1 VTVGV
6 FGADDDPQVEAV
18 KRAVISLDE
27 EAVTL
32 RLDGAEMRSW
42 EWSVQAIRRADGTRL
57 DDLRSVYVRSVPVA
71 IPQHRSAF
79 VSAHEMADW
88 LAAAERGRA
97 MLGAA
102 RAAQRSLADRG
113 VEMVNPV
120 EAFWFHRSKPGADQ
134 RLAHHGI
141 PVPRS
146 LVTTEVRSVEAFV
159 AEVGEVVY
167 KPVAGGGACRLLDE
181 SALDGAA
188 QALSIAPVL
197 FQERIVGRDLR
208 VYVVGGRVVGTCVIH
223 TEDIDYRGNE
233 TGIESIQTW
242 PELESLAVRA
252 AEALGMAFSG
262 IDIKESPEGR
272 LTVLDV
278 NPSPM
283 FVGIGTST
291 GIDVAG
297 ALAAHLVGAST

>member
-1 VTVGV
+1 MTVGV

-27 EAVTL
+27 EVVTL

-42 EWSVQAIRRADGTRL
+42 DWSVDAIQRADGFRL
-57 DDLRSVYVRSVPVA
+57 DDLRSVYVRSIPTP
-71 IPQHRSAF
+71 IPQHHSP
-79 VSAHEMADW
+79 VVPLSEEADW
-88 LAAAERGRA
+88 LAAAELGRA

-159 AEVGEVVY
+159 DEVGEVVY

-181 SALDGAA
+181 FALDGAA
-188 QALSIAPVL
+188 QALSMAPVL

-208 VYVVGGRVVGTCVIH
+208 VYVVGGRVVGSCVIH
-223 TEDIDYRGNE
+223 TDAIDYRGNE
-233 TGIESIQTW
+233 AGIEAIETW
-242 PELESLAVRA
+242 PELEELAVRA
-252 AEALGMAFSG
+252 ADALGMTFTG
-262 IDIKESPEGR
+262 IDIKEGPDGR

-283 FVGIGTST
+283 FVGISHST
-291 GIDVAG
+291 GIDVAH
-297 ALAAHLVGAST
+297 ALAAHLSGFGS

>member
-1 VTVGV
+1 MTVCI

-18 KRAVISLDE
+18 QRAVTSLGE
-27 EAVTL
+27 RAVTL

-42 EWSVQAIRRADGTRL
+42 EWSVDAIKRADGFRL
-57 DDLRSVYVRSVPVA
+57 DQLRAVYIRSIPVP

-79 VSAHEMADW
+79 VASEAEADW
-88 LAAAERGRA
+88 LTAAERGRA

-134 RLAHHGI
+134 RLAHHGV

-146 LVTTEVRSVEAFV
+146 LVTTDIRSVTDFV
-159 AEVGEVVY
+159 EEVGELVY
-167 KPVAGGGACRLLDE
+167 KPVAGGGACRLLDL
-181 SALDGAA
+181 SALSGAA
-188 QALSIAPVL
+188 QTLSVAPVL

-208 VYVVGGRVVGTCVIH
+208 IYVVGGSVVGGCVIH
-223 TEDIDYRGNE
+223 TDAIDYRGNE
-233 TGIESIQTW
+233 TGIEAIDVS
-242 PELESLAVRA
+242 PELAELAVQA
-252 AEALGMAFSG
+252 AEVLGMTFTG
-262 IDIKESPEGR
+262 IDIKEGPDGS

-283 FVGIGTST
+283 FVGISQST

-297 ALAAHLVGAST
+297 ALAAHLAGARS